1 MVLCNLFNASSAS
14 NISLV
19 TFDDG
24 FEFLKFALVSISF
37 DWDDS
42 GGGRE
47 KEGGPIESQE
57 DGPSESNIS

>member
-14 NISLV
+14 NISFV

-24 FEFLKFALVSISF
+24 FEIRKFALVSISF
-37 DWDDS
+37 DWDGS

-47 KEGGPIESQE
+47 KEDDPIESQE